1 VKVRVAVLVLLT
13 GILAAG
19 SAQATGLR
27 SGLYGDVTRGP
38 ISPVCVAEQPCDE
51 PAAGAVLVF
60 SREGRE
66 IVRAKAKVDGS
77 YRVRIPAGVYV
88 VRAGRR
94 VEPAKVRVLRG
105 RMLRVNFSI
114 DTGIR

>member
-1 VKVRVAVLVLLT
+1 MRVAVALVSLAL
-13 GILAAG
+13 LAAG
-19 SAQATGLR
+19 AAQATTVR

-60 SREGRE
+60 SRNGVEVAR
-66 IVRAKAKVDGS
+66 IKVRADGS
-77 YRVRIPAGVYV
+77 YRIRLAAGYYAVRS
-88 VRAGRR
+88 GRR
-94 VEPAKVRVLRG
+94 IEPAKVRVRAW
-105 RMLRVNFSI
+105 RMTRVDFAI